1 MSKLT
6 SQANGDDQWASKA
19 RAQDSAERKE
29 DYMVLVI
36 AAVTV
41 TLVMTNAIGSNFFKS
56 LFF

>member
-1 MSKLT
+1 MIEQT
-6 SQANGDDQWASKA
+6 DQNGQWTAKA
-19 RAQDSAERKE
+19 QAQDSAERKE

-41 TLVMTNAIGSNFFKS
+41 ALVMANLVGPNSFKS